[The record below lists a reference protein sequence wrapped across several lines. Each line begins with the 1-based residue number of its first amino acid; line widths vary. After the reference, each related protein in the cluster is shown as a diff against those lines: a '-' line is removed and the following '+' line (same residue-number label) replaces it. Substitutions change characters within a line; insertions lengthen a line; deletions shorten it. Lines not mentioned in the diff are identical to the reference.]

1 MTEKQLPVLEKVK
14 EYLINNL
21 GFDSYSIS
29 PRGSRPGIPLGNP
42 RRGYKL
48 KNSSAITINHQKARN
63 NCKASI
69 PEGIPPG
76 IPLGNPRRG

>member
-1 MTEKQLPVLEKVK
+1 MFGLVMTEKQLPVLEKVK

-21 GFDSYSIS
+21 GFDSYSI
-29 PRGSRPGIPLGNP
+29 
-42 RRGYKL
+42 YKL

-69 PEGIPPG
+69 VLIKN
-76 IPLGNPRRG
+76 IHVLHNFFLGRGDLNFITKKYL